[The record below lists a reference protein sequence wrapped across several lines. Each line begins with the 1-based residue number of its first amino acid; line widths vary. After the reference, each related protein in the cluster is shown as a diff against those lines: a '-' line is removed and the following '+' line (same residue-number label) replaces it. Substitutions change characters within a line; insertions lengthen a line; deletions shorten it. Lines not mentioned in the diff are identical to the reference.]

1 MEGKVS
7 RLDQIQEEVQEIA
20 EVLLREHPVGTP
32 VSEVW
37 EEALT
42 LHRVRYETKILPPPQ
57 PDTTRGP
64 K

>member
-1 MEGKVS
+1 MEGNSS

-32 VSEVW
+32 MSEVW
-37 EEALT
+37 DEALT
-42 LHRVRYETKILPPPQ
+42 LHRVRYETKILPPPRL
-57 PDTTRGP
+57 DD